1 MFFEVKVFDSKG
13 DLKKVVSP
21 QKLSTRFWREDAVS
35 GVDYFDTA
43 PPAGSWEESP
53 DKEAKQKGIQMDEF
67 AL

>member
-21 QKLSTRFWREDAVS
+21 QKLSSRFWREDAVN
-35 GVDYFDTA
+35 GVDYFDSDQ
-43 PPAGSWEESP
+43 PSEGWEDNSEI
-53 DKEAKQKGIQMDEF
+53 KQKGIQMDEF